1 MMQGMSRTRHGPAP
15 AGAARAPVL
24 ARAFALL
31 LSLWIGATPWA
42 QAADGASGDAPRKA
56 GPIWDPA
63 GPWRE
68 QAHWVPVE
76 GTDRFI
82 YMRLCRPRSE
92 APAHLVVISHGSP
105 PVAASRD
112 RYMALRCEAPAAT
125 WFLERGYAV
134 AAPLR
139 RGYGV
144 TGGAFAE
151 GNGRCGEPDFLRAAM
166 ETARDILSAVDY
178 ARALP
183 GLRADEVVLA
193 GQSAGGWGSLGAAA
207 RNPRSVSAVV
217 NMAGG
222 RGGWAGNV
230 PNSNCRPDL
239 LVRAA
244 GMLGRTARIPSLW
257 VYTDNDSFFAPPLAA
272 DMHASFV
279 AAGGAATFRAL
290 PAFGRDGHGLFFA
303 RDGASVWGPV
313 VEAFLGEVLR

>member
-1 MMQGMSRTRHGPAP
+1 MRGMSMARHGRGP
-15 AGAARAPVL
+15 AGAASAAAL
-24 ARAFALL
+24 ARAVALL
-31 LSLWIGATPWA
+31 LSLWTGAAPGA
-42 QAADGASGDAPRKA
+42 LAMDDASGDAPRSA
-56 GPIWDPA
+56 GPIGDQA

-76 GTDRFI
+76 GTHLFV

-92 APAHLVVISHGSP
+92 EPARLVVISHGSP

-144 TGGAFAE
+144 TGGSFAE
-151 GNGRCGEPDFLRAAM
+151 GNGPCREPDFLRAAR
-166 ETARDILSAVDY
+166 ETARDILSAVEY

-183 GLRADEVVLA
+183 GLRPGDVVLA

-207 RNPRSVSAVV
+207 RNPQAVSAVI

-222 RGGWAGNV
+222 RGGWADNV

-239 LVRAA
+239 LARAA
-244 GMLGRTARIPSLW
+244 GSLGETARIPSLW

-272 DMHASFV
+272 EMHASFV
-279 AAGGAATFRAL
+279 AAGGTATFRAL
-290 PAFGRDGHGLFFA
+290 PAFGRDGHGRFFA
-303 RDGASVWGPV
+303 RDGAAVWGPV
-313 VEAFLGEVLR
+313 VEAFLSATAR